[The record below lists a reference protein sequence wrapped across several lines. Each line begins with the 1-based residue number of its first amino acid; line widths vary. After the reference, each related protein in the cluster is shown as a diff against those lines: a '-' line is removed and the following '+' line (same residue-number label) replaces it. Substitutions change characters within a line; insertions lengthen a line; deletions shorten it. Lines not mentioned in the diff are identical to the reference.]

1 MLHMLALLAVTKIIY
16 NLDIVV
22 VVLAV
27 VVFVA
32 GVTKTLFKNNYAQ
45 NQKIVHFFG
54 VNEEVH

>member
-1 MLHMLALLAVTKIIY
+1 MLALLAVTKIIY

-32 GVTKTLFKNNYAQ
+32 GVTKTLFKNHYAQ
-45 NQKIVHFFG
+45 NQKNCSLFWR
-54 VNEEVH
+54 